1 MTSGPAYRV
10 IKPFISTL
18 GSKAMTSSAAVD
30 LSQAETPSIGSGD
43 QVVVCLPFI
52 GDLVGGSHMSSLGLI
67 RNLPRSRF
75 MPLVV
80 LHDTDGPVADLFRR
94 EGIDF
99 VAAPV
104 LNRLKRA
111 APRNSAAIVNVMR
124 TLPALVR
131 FLRANNASIVHTN
144 DGRTH
149 LIWGLAAR
157 VAGSKHLWHHRGDA
171 TSFGLRRVAPWL
183 PNRLVAVSKFA
194 SPRPGLFSAAGK
206 CSVVHSPFDVTKM
219 AGFERKEARD
229 NVLAA
234 IGCTPE
240 TKLLGYVGTLV
251 DRKRPILFVEA
262 VAALKRLSPETKV
275 AGLFFGNALN
285 GLDEAAK
292 ARAEALGIA
301 DCIHFMGFRYPGEPW
316 IAGLDALLVTA
327 VNEPLGR
334 TLVEAMLLGTPVVAA
349 DSGGNPEVV
358 EDGRTG
364 MLVRADDPDEFARA
378 CRKLFSDAALRD
390 RIVETARGEVRSR
403 FSFERHVHAITSVY
417 EELTGITA
425 MQRSARAG

>member
-1 MTSGPAYRV
+1 M
-10 IKPFISTL
+10 
-18 GSKAMTSSAAVD
+18 
-30 LSQAETPSIGSGD
+30 
-43 QVVVCLPFI
+43 
-52 GDLVGGSHMSSLGLI
+52 
-67 RNLPRSRF
+67 
-75 MPLVV
+75 
-80 LHDTDGPVADLFRR
+80 
-94 EGIDF
+94 
-99 VAAPV
+99 
-104 LNRLKRA
+104 
-111 APRNSAAIVNVMR
+111 
-124 TLPALVR
+124 
-131 FLRANNASIVHTN
+131 
-144 DGRTH
+144 
-149 LIWGLAAR
+149 
-157 VAGSKHLWHHRGDA
+157 
-171 TSFGLRRVAPWL
+171 
-183 PNRLVAVSKFA
+183 
-194 SPRPGLFSAAGK
+194 
-206 CSVVHSPFDVTKM
+206 HSPFDVTKM
-219 AGFERKEARD
+219 AGFEREEARN

-234 IGCTPE
+234 IGCSPE

-292 ARAEALGIA
+292 SRAQALGVA

-327 VNEPLGR
+327 VSEPLGR

-378 CRKLFSDAALRD
+378 CLKLFSDAALRD
-390 RIVETARGEVRSR
+390 RIVETARSEVRAR

-417 EELTGITA
+417 EELTGGMAA

>member
-1 MTSGPAYRV
+1 MTY
-10 IKPFISTL
+10 
-18 GSKAMTSSAAVD
+18 SAAVD
-30 LSQAETPSIGSGD
+30 LRQSETPSIGGGD
-43 QVVVCLPFI
+43 QAVVCFPFI

-67 RNLPRSRF
+67 QNLPRSRF
-75 MPLVV
+75 VPLVV
-80 LHDTDGPVADLFRR
+80 LHQTDGPVADLFRR

-104 LNRLKRA
+104 LNRLERA
-111 APRNSAAIVNVMR
+111 APRNGAAVVNVMR
-124 TLPALVR
+124 TLPALVP

-206 CSVVHSPFDVTKM
+206 CSVVHSPFDVMKM
-219 AGFERKEARD
+219 DGFERVEARE

-234 IGCTPE
+234 IGCSPD

-285 GLDEAAK
+285 GLDDAARS
-292 ARAEALGIA
+292 RAEALGIA

-334 TLVEAMLLGTPVVAA
+334 TLVEAMLLATPVIAA

-358 EDGRTG
+358 ENGKTG
-364 MLVRADDPDEFARA
+364 MLVRADDPDEFAKA
-378 CRKLFSDAALRD
+378 CLVLFSNAALREH
-390 RIVETARGEVRSR
+390 IVETARKEVRAR
-403 FSFERHVHAITSVY
+403 FSFERHVQAITSVY
-417 EELTGITA
+417 EELMGVTGI
-425 MQRSARAG
+425 RHSASSGP